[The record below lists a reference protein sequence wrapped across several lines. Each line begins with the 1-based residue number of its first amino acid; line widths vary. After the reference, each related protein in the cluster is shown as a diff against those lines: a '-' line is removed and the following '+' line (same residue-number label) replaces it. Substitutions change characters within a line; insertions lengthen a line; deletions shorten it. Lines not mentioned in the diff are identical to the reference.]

1 MGGKVS
7 ENEKVD
13 KRLWTLSTNWL
24 LAWGYF
30 PRSESVG
37 REQQGGTLEC
47 TSHSK
52 RAPAWVRRL
61 SQNSSR
67 MAKVTGCPRSPGS
80 PPVWLRGR
88 RDNGEVTR
96 LAQGPERARDKAI
109 KTTPDRVSVLTFAIT
124 FTFTLGWL
132 TFTFQKMHFT
142 WKAQT
147 FQTESSKQTLVTVR
161 ETTRKKPKQK
171 TTSWASGFPALESHP
186 EWGFR
191 AVHVSPQKTEG
202 YSNASV

>member
-1 MGGKVS
+1 M
-7 ENEKVD
+7 
-13 KRLWTLSTNWL
+13 
-24 LAWGYF
+24 
-30 PRSESVG
+30 G

-96 LAQGPERARDKAI
+96 FAQGPERARDKAI
-109 KTTPDRVSVLTFAIT
+109 KTTPGSGLCVDLRDNLHLHTWMTYFYFSENAFHLKGPNLSNREFQADTRDCQRNNQEKTKTKNNLLGQWLPCLGIPPRV
-124 FTFTLGWL
+124 
-132 TFTFQKMHFT
+132 
-142 WKAQT
+142 
-147 FQTESSKQTLVTVR
+147 
-161 ETTRKKPKQK
+161 
-171 TTSWASGFPALESHP
+171 GFP
-186 EWGFR
+186 G
-191 AVHVSPQKTEG
+191 SPRKSSE
-202 YSNASV
+202 N